1 MSSEHCAGATFPGPI
16 RQISFVVADIDR
28 AMQDWIDLGV
38 GPWFV
43 LRGFRAVGS
52 TYRGTATEP
61 TLSLGFANSGDL
73 QIELVAPE
81 DDTPSIYREFLDSG
95 RQGFHHVA
103 YWTADVAAA
112 DGRASGQGWTSVQ
125 SGPQP
130 FHYYEV
136 SSALGLV
143 VEVSLL
149 DDRMT
154 AISEAIR
161 TAALGWNG
169 VDQPIRDYP
178 PPLSDVPVAGDQRT
192 S

>member
-1 MSSEHCAGATFPGPI
+1 MEPAFPGSI
-16 RQISFVVADIDR
+16 RQISFVVSDIDR
-28 AMQDWIDLGV
+28 AMQDWLDLGV

-52 TYRGTATEP
+52 TYRGAATEP
-61 TLSLGFANSGDL
+61 TLSLGFANSGGL
-73 QIELVAPE
+73 QVELVAPE

-103 YWTADVAAA
+103 YWTADVTAAHE
-112 DGRASGQGWTSVQ
+112 RASDHGWANVQ
-125 SGPQP
+125 SGSLP
-130 FHYYEV
+130 FHYYQV
-136 SSALGLV
+136 SSALELV
-143 VEVSLL
+143 VEASLL

-154 AISEAIR
+154 AISDAIR
-161 TAALGWNG
+161 AAALDWDG

-178 PPLSDVPVAGDQRT
+178 PPLQAVTTASDLP